1 MRLNFLGVSAM
12 AKVNGP
18 LMSMDATGSF
28 AGTLVF
34 QHWKGR
40 NTVRQL
46 VKPSNPKTSGQ
57 LVARNAMI
65 AAAAICSVINQTT
78 DKHSALAVRDETAL
92 RNAAPSGQSWNGF
105 FTKELIGPGQAKF
118 DAATTAW
125 AGVSQAGW
133 ETAAAALDVPYTDK
147 SKQVAPLASPD
158 EFSHGEL
165 FFRHVYGL
173 YTAGILATAPT
184 TAPTYA

>member
-1 MRLNFLGVSAM
+1 M

-46 VKPSNPKTSGQ
+46 VKPANPKTSGQ
-57 LVARNAMI
+57 LTARNAMI
-65 AAAAICSVINQTT
+65 AAAAIQKVINATT
-78 DKHSALAVRDETAL
+78 DVHSALSVRDEVAL
-92 RNAAPSGQSWNGF
+92 RNLAPSGQSWNGF
-105 FTKELIGPGQAKF
+105 FTKELIGAGAAKF
-118 DAATTAW
+118 AAAGTAW
-125 AGVSQAGW
+125 AAISQAGW
-133 ETAAAALDVPYTDK
+133 ESAAAALSVPYANV
-147 SKQVAPLASPD
+147 SKQVAPLASPAS
-158 EFSHGEL
+158 FTKGEL
-165 FFRHVYGL
+165 FFRHVYAL
-173 YTAGILATAPT
+173 YTAGLLTSAPT